1 MAKIYKIQ
9 VDDGKGSEIKSIR
22 LEPGVKNQGA
32 PVRLVAQKGARYEL
46 QQERKDG
53 NNFAPDQLRVERK
66 GKNLQLWFDGSKS
79 PDVVIEGFYEDA
91 GSTSKLYGTA
101 ENGSQYEYVPQDPD
115 VNSMPQQLK
124 EGGSLVAVALGGP
137 AMPAD
142 FALSALPLVAA
153 ASGGVG
159 GWAIAGGA
167 LLAAAAGGGAGG
179 GGGAAKDVT
188 APSAAKVAVP
198 EAANGVNATEA
209 ADGTPVLVTLPTDA
223 IAGDTVTTVV
233 TKPDGTKL
241 TLSHALT
248 ADDMAAKTLTQLVP
262 ASELKDANGQYMDG
276 TWTLTTTVTD
286 AANNVSTPVDSQF
299 VLDTSAPGNATGHL
313 VHDDANDTGVDK
325 ADSITSQDKPYVEGV
340 AEKGAT
346 VTVVV
351 NGKSYTTTA
360 SSSDG
365 SYKVQVTDA
374 LDNGVYTPKITA
386 TDAAGN
392 SSTVDGTPFTVDKDA
407 AHNYVGGVVSND
419 QNTGSTTAVV
429 ITAASEDTGTSATD
443 FITSDK
449 SVVISGTVANFDS
462 AGGNAGDWVH
472 VQVFNAQGVRVS
484 NEYVKPT
491 GNAWTMSKPTS
502 DLPDGDYT
510 VKANIVDAAGNV
522 VKSAQDQLLKI
533 SANYLS
539 AAADAASA
547 QEAGVAS
554 DKSAINAINPTGN
567 VLTNDVDVKATGRT
581 VQDIKFGSS
590 VATVAS
596 GTTSAN
602 GATIN
607 GTYGTLKIGADG
619 SYEYVVDQ
627 AKAQHLRAT
636 DAPTEVFGYT
646 VTRDGVTSTAN
657 LTVTV
662 HGANDL
668 ASFDTS
674 TDSTYSKT
682 LAALETSCSG
692 NVIVI
697 DPDDR
702 EGAFQIPNSMTSTY
716 GTFTFTQSGSTGTWS
731 YVLDPN
737 KSAYKALKSGVTGTD
752 TLTLTSSDGSASRSV
767 TVTVTGQNDAP
778 KLMPDAEVAVNSANR
793 NISDPTGLSGA
804 TRVKDLMTHVQDD
817 DQASTSLGIAIT
829 ALGESG
835 NLWYSQDHG
844 AHWTKIATAS
854 PSTALLLAANDST
867 YLYFQQTNSPTNFFD
882 ASSVSTAFTFT
893 AWDMTS
899 GTAGAAADAG
909 TSGGTSAFSADSQTV
924 RVNDVFSVTDIAS
937 FTGAVGGTGFD
948 TLVINPTQTNWTLD
962 LSTATSSLPL
972 SGIEKIDITGT
983 TGNNTVKL
991 NLASLTQADSVGSV
1005 HKLYITGD
1013 AGDAVVL
1020 TGGPTN
1026 WTTSSPTTETVGTVV
1041 YNVYHIDSTHDLLI
1055 NQAITSIS

>member
-22 LEPGVKNQGA
+22 LEPGVTNQGA

-53 NNFAPDQLRVERK
+53 KNFAPDQLRVERK

-79 PDVVIEGFYEDA
+79 PDVVIEGYYEEAD
-91 GSTSKLYGTA
+91 STSKLYGTA

-124 EGGSLVAVALGGP
+124 DGGSLVAVALGGP

-153 ASGGVG
+153 AGGGVG
-159 GWAIAGGA
+159 GWALAGGA
-167 LLAAAAGGGAGG
+167 LLAAAAGGGG

-209 ADGTPVLVTLPTDA
+209 ADGTPVVVTLPADA
-223 IAGDTVTTVV
+223 VAGDTVTTVV

-241 TLSHALT
+241 TLTHVLT
-248 ADDMAAKTLTQLVP
+248 AADVAGKTLTQLVP

-286 AANNVSTPVDSQF
+286 AAKNVSTPVDNQF
-299 VLDTSAPGNATGHL
+299 VLDTTAPSNQTGHL

-325 ADSITSQDKPYVEGV
+325 TDSITSQDKPYIEGV

-351 NGKSYTTTA
+351 NGKPYTTTA
-360 SSSDG
+360 SSTDG

-407 AHNYVGGVVSND
+407 AHNYVGGVLSND

-510 VKANIVDAAGNV
+510 VKASIVDAAGNV
-522 VKSAQDQLLKI
+522 VKFAQDQLLKI

-539 AAADAASA
+539 ASADVASA

-590 VATVAS
+590 VTTVTS

-602 GATIN
+602 GATID
-607 GTYGTLKIGADG
+607 GAYGTLKIGADG
-619 SYEYVVDQ
+619 SFEYVVDQ

-674 TDSTYSKT
+674 ANSTYSKT
-682 LAALETSCSG
+682 LAASEASCSG
-692 NVIVI
+692 NVIVV
-697 DPDDR
+697 DPDAG

-716 GTFTFTQSGSTGTWS
+716 GTFSFSQSGSTGTWS
-731 YVLDPN
+731 YALNQTGSD
-737 KSAYKALKSGVTGTD
+737 YKMLKAGETATD
-752 TLTLTSSDGSASRSV
+752 ILTLTSLDGAMSKEV
-767 TVTVTGQNDAP
+767 TVTVTGKNDAP
-778 KLMPDAEVAVNSANR
+778 ELTFDAVIAVNSSNR
-793 NISDPTGLSGA
+793 NTTEPTTGLVGA
-804 TRVKDLMTHVQDD
+804 TRVSDLMTH
-817 DQASTSLGIAIT
+817 ASDVDKDSTLGIAIT
-829 ALGESG
+829 ALSDSG
-835 NLWYSQDHG
+835 NLWYSQDAG

-854 PSTALLLAANDST
+854 PSTALLLAANDNT
-867 YLYFQQTNSPTNFFD
+867 YLYFQQTISSTNFFD
-882 ASSVSTAFTFT
+882 ASSVSTAFTFK

-899 GTAGAAADAG
+899 GTAGATADAG
-909 TSGGTSAFSADSQTV
+909 ALGGTSAFSVNSQTV

-948 TLVINPTQTNWTLD
+948 TLVINPTQTNWMLD
-962 LSTATSSLPL
+962 LSAATISSPL
-972 SGIEKIDITGT
+972 SGIEKIDITG

-1020 TGGPTN
+1020 TDGPAN
-1026 WTTSSPTTETVGTVV
+1026 WKTPNPTTETVGLVV
-1041 YNVYHIDSTHDLLI
+1041 YNVYHIDTTHDLLI